1 VVLISLSCGFSY
13 EAHADAFLAD
23 WCFSGSCNGGPAA
36 GGPANPPGFDASHFD
51 TTLEPNSNTLGYYS
65 ITLGAGANQ
74 YAVAYMDYDL
84 NFLQTGSFSDYGKV
98 VGTAPAGVTYQLDDP
113 NVSSIFTNFQ
123 SNLLSNTNNV
133 GIPSGPPN
141 ECCDVAWAMG
151 VTLTVPTGYLG
162 LVTFTVSTTAPTSAF
177 YLQQTNVTPTGVD
190 GESLYLSETT
200 NLQQISSAVPEPS
213 TCAMML
219 LGFAGI
225 GFMAYRQKA
234 KSALMAA

>member
-1 VVLISLSCGFSY
+1 MGFFRVAIRSPRILTNVSLTVVLISLSCGFSY

-98 VGTAPAGVTYQLDDP
+98 VCSASIWMGTATIRMA
-113 NVSSIFTNFQ
+113 I
-123 SNLLSNTNNV
+123 
-133 GIPSGPPN
+133 
-141 ECCDVAWAMG
+141 
-151 VTLTVPTGYLG
+151 
-162 LVTFTVSTTAPTSAF
+162 
-177 YLQQTNVTPTGVD
+177 
-190 GESLYLSETT
+190 
-200 NLQQISSAVPEPS
+200 SAV
-213 TCAMML
+213 
-219 LGFAGI
+219 
-225 GFMAYRQKA
+225 
-234 KSALMAA
+234 ALRG